1 MVSLMTDS
9 TLLLTIQ
16 DSFLMRRILS
26 FHPRDTLAL
35 VDGVEYEHIGAVQFP
50 NKLGVREE
58 HLDDDDVLQADLPP
72 PPPPLFSSEGGVALP

>member
-1 MVSLMTDS
+1 
-9 TLLLTIQ
+9 
-16 DSFLMRRILS
+16 MRRILS

-58 HLDDDDVLQADLPP
+58 HLDDDDVLQAGLP
-72 PPPPLFSSEGGVALP
+72 PPPPLFTPHTQLQFLGPSHPRIFWQICAQ